1 MDVVFEGRLTDD
13 VQLKNVLQKVLE
25 KRPSGNLLLRVA
37 TSTRDCDGKICIV
50 DGRFITAAIISNTRE
65 SGYPAVRKLLSIKDG
80 NFACL
85 RPSSDDSLSIPYSL
99 NIELEKILPL
109 VPNLP
114 ESPNGLHDEKS
125 LLDKVFGANA
135 FDALEERA
143 ATKPQVVDIKPQN
156 PNASW
161 QLLQPLVAPGDGI
174 APAGSFAPVAGIAPV
189 GSIAPAGGIE
199 LEPSV
204 VPSTRVI
211 EPISAEELASLT
223 LPRTN
228 QDSDTKIR
236 PGKRNTGGLSPM
248 LIIGAVGV
256 LFVLECMAIIFWK
269 PLSVY
274 LEEHQV
280 MGARPAPVSTRAT
293 TAHQPTIKR
302 STSQKPK

>member
-37 TSTRDCDGKICIV
+37 TSARDCDGKICIV

-109 VPNLP
+109 VPDLP

-143 ATKPQVVDIKPQN
+143 EIKPQIVDIKPQN

-161 QLLQPLVAPGDGI
+161 QLLQPLVGQTDN
-174 APAGSFAPVAGIAPV
+174 IAPV
-189 GSIAPAGGIE
+189 GPGAGISPVRSTSAG
-199 LEPSV
+199 LEPAA
-204 VPSTRVI
+204 VPSTGLI
-211 EPISAEELASLT
+211 EPISAEELARLT
-223 LPRTN
+223 SPRTN

-248 LIIGAVGV
+248 LIVGAVGF
-256 LFVLECMAIIFWK
+256 LFVMECMAIVFWK
-269 PLSVY
+269 PLNAY
-274 LEEHQV
+274 LVEHQII
-280 MGARPAPVSTRAT
+280 GARPAPAPPRVS
-293 TAHQPTIKR
+293 TAHQPAAR
-302 STSQKPK
+302 RNTSQKPK